1 MEETAETELQQLVTE
16 AMAVMVETVLME
28 EMEGVVVMEVLV
40 LLTVAMGGTVVMVDR
55 DEKKYFF

>member
-1 MEETAETELQQLVTE
+1 METELRQLVTE

-28 EMEGVVVMEVLV
+28 EMEGVGVMEVLA
-40 LLTVAMGGTVVMVDR
+40 LLTVVMGGTVVMGDR